1 MNIRDFLISLQSEQ
15 APIVTDLVKSLGI
28 LETAQFGFSS
38 DYLRHEFEVQ
48 TEDGDAAVRAIN
60 GSIVATMSNSIL
72 GSVQLPAIERLVEID
87 KVLAKKWGGIQ
98 GFLNDKNRT
107 MTYMRSILQLL
118 AKAMI
123 YGDNATHGVAGAFK
137 GLHQIA
143 KANSNVVAQLS
154 GATGS
159 RTSIFA
165 VHWSEGETEVVMPQ
179 EQTGDV
185 VQIELVG
192 GGTLQAPTADTTT
205 KARQLVYGANFWAN
219 AALCAPSKA
228 SVAAITQIDS
238 THKPTAAQID
248 LLIDAV
254 KGLADGKTFLYMNRE
269 GRRYIKELKNT
280 KLSMAPGDTG
290 YNTVVSD
297 WDGIPVVLE
306 ESILSTETTV
316 LD

>member
-1 MNIRDFLISLQSEQ
+1 MNIRDFLVEMQSEQ

-98 GFLNDKNRT
+98 GFLSDKNRT
-107 MTYMRSILQLL
+107 TTYMRSILQLL
-118 AKAMI
+118 AKAMV

-143 KANSNVVAQLS
+143 KANSNVVAQLN
-154 GATGS
+154 GANAS

-165 VHWSEGETEVVMPQ
+165 VHWSEGETQVVMPK
-179 EQTGDV
+179 EANGDI

-205 KARQLVYGANFWAN
+205 KARSLVYGANFWAN
-219 AALCAPSKA
+219 AALCAPAKA

-238 THKPTAAQID
+238 GHKPTAGQID

-306 ESILSTETTV
+306 ESILSTETTA

>member
-1 MNIRDFLISLQSEQ
+1 
-15 APIVTDLVKSLGI
+15 
-28 LETAQFGFSS
+28 
-38 DYLRHEFEVQ
+38 
-48 TEDGDAAVRAIN
+48 
-60 GSIVATMSNSIL
+60 MSNSIL
-72 GSVQLPAIERLVEID
+72 GSIQLPAIERLVEID

-143 KANSNVVAQLS
+143 KANGNVVAQLS
-154 GATGS
+154 GASSS

-179 EQTGDV
+179 EANGDI

-192 GGTLQAPTADTTT
+192 GGTLQAPTADTVTN
-205 KARQLVYGANFWAN
+205 ARQLVYGANFWTN

-238 THKPTAAQID
+238 SNKPNAGQID

-254 KGLADGKTFLYMNRE
+254 KGLADGNTFLYMNRE
-269 GRRYIKELKNT
+269 GRRYLKELKNT

-306 ESILSTETTV
+306 ESILSTETTA

>member
-48 TEDGDAAVRAIN
+48 TDDGDAAVRAIN

-107 MTYMRSILQLL
+107 TAYMASILQLL
-118 AKAMI
+118 AKAMV
-123 YGDNATHGVAGAFK
+123 YGDDPTFGVPGAFK

-143 KANSNVVAQLS
+143 KANSNVVAKLS
-154 GATGS
+154 GASGS

-179 EQTGDV
+179 EANGDI

-192 GGTLQAPTADTTT
+192 GGTLQAPTADTAT
-205 KARQLVYGANFWAN
+205 KARSLVYGANFWTN

-238 THKPTAAQID
+238 THKPTAGQID

-254 KGLADGKTFLYMNRE
+254 KGLADGKTFLYMNR
-269 GRRYIKELKNT
+269 
-280 KLSMAPGDTG
+280 
-290 YNTVVSD
+290 
-297 WDGIPVVLE
+297 
-306 ESILSTETTV
+306 
-316 LD
+316 

>member
-48 TEDGDAAVRAIN
+48 TDDGDAAVRAIN

-107 MTYMRSILQLL
+107 TAYMRSIMQLL

-123 YGDNATHGVAGAFK
+123 YGDDPTFGVPGAFK

-154 GATGS
+154 GTTGS

-179 EQTGDV
+179 EQTGDI

-228 SVAAITQIDS
+228 SVAAITQIS
-238 THKPTAAQID
+238 SSKKPTAAQID

-280 KLSMAPGDTG
+280 KLSMAPADTG

-297 WDGIPVVLE
+297 WDSIPVVLE
-306 ESILSTETTV
+306 ESILSTETTA

>member
-1 MNIRDFLISLQSEQ
+1 MNIRDFLVAMQSEQ

-98 GFLNDKNRT
+98 GFLSDKNRT
-107 MTYMRSILQLL
+107 TTYMRSILQLL
-118 AKAMI
+118 AKAMV
-123 YGDNATHGVAGAFK
+123 YGDNPTHGVAGAFK

-143 KANSNVVAQLS
+143 KANSNVVAQLG
-154 GATGS
+154 GASGS

-165 VHWSEGETEVVMPQ
+165 VHWSEGETEVVMPM

-192 GGTLQAPTADTTT
+192 GGTLQAPTANTTT
-205 KARQLVYGANFWAN
+205 NARQLVYGANFWTN
-219 AALCAPSKA
+219 AALCAPAKA
-228 SVAAITQIDS
+228 SVAAITQIDA

-248 LLIDAV
+248 QLIDAV
-254 KGLADGKTFLYMNRE
+254 KGLADGNTFLYMNRE
-269 GRRYIKELKNT
+269 GRRYLKELKNS
-280 KLSMAPGDTG
+280 KLNMAPSDTS
-290 YNTVVSD
+290 YNTVVTD
-297 WDGIPVVLE
+297 WDGIPVSLE
-306 ESILSTETTV
+306 ESITSTETTA

>member
-48 TEDGDAAVRAIN
+48 TDDGDAAVRAIN

-87 KVLAKKWGGIQ
+87 KGLAKKWGGIQ
-98 GFLNDKNRT
+98 GFLSDKNRT
-107 MTYMRSILQLL
+107 TAYMRSILQLL

-154 GATGS
+154 GASGS

-179 EQTGDV
+179 EANGDV

-192 GGTLQAPTADTTT
+192 GGTLQAPTANTVTN
-205 KARQLVYGANFWAN
+205 ARQLVYGANFWTN

-238 THKPTAAQID
+238 SHKPTAAQID

-306 ESILSTETTV
+306 ESILSTETTA

>member
-269 GRRYIKELKNT
+269 GRRYIKELKNS
-280 KLSMAPGDTG
+280 KLSMSPGDTG

-306 ESILSTETTV
+306 ESILSTETNV

>member
-1 MNIRDFLISLQSEQ
+1 MNIRDFLIAMQSEQ

-98 GFLNDKNRT
+98 GFLSDKNRT
-107 MTYMRSILQLL
+107 TTYMRSILQLL

-154 GATGS
+154 GANSS

-165 VHWSEGETEVVMPQ
+165 VHWSEGETEVVMPM

-192 GGTLQAPTADTTT
+192 GGTLQAPTANTTT
-205 KARQLVYGANFWAN
+205 NARQLVYGANFWAN
-219 AALCAPSKA
+219 AALCAPAKA

-238 THKPTAAQID
+238 SHKPTAGQID

-306 ESILSTETTV
+306 ESILSTETTA